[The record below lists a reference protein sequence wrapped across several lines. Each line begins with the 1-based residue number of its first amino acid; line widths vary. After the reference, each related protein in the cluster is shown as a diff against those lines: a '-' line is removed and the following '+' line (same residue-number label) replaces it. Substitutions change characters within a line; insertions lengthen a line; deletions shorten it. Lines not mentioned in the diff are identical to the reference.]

1 MALPAFDISESN
13 AYSKYCKM
21 FDVTPPV
28 LFDSQITNG
37 QDSFMAKVDVDG
49 QHKYYGDT
57 IYADFDDF
65 LVSCNKNLP
74 YDRAAAA
81 IQKNNFKK

>member
-1 MALPAFDISESN
+1 
-13 AYSKYCKM
+13 M

-37 QDSFMAKVDVDG
+37 HASFMAKVDVDG

-57 IYADFDDF
+57 IYSDFDDF